1 MAYEP
6 QPVPPYVPHEIQH
19 RDWYCLECEQ
29 KQNTRQGIVNH
40 WIVQHGSQGEQPG
53 EGIDIAIGSQL
64 AVMLERRNAWIEYQA
79 RRFREEMY
87 DGFTGE
93 DFVAESEI
101 RSA

>member
-6 QPVPPYVPHEIQH
+6 QPVPPYKDVIAG
-19 RDWYCLECEQ
+19 DWYCLECEQ
-29 KQNTRQGIVNH
+29 KQASRQAIVSH
-40 WIVQHGSQGEQPG
+40 WAIHHGSQGEQPS
-53 EGIDIAIGSQL
+53 EGLDIAIGSQIL
-64 AVMLERRNAWIEYQA
+64 VMQERRNAWIEQQA
-79 RRFREEMY
+79 QRFAQEMY